1 MIKTQVIVAGKDTKL
16 LRHEN
21 TIEVDNDNNLISSLN
36 RNRNKI
42 KKNIVTLTAKDSDI
56 QQDKDTDSIDIN
68 NKD

>member
-16 LRHEN
+16 LRHEK
-21 TIEVDNDNNLISSLN
+21 TIEIDNENNLISSLN

-56 QQDKDTDSIDIN
+56 
-68 NKD
+68 

>member
-1 MIKTQVIVAGKDTKL
+1 MIIAGKDTKL
-16 LRHEN
+16 LRHEK
-21 TIEVDNDNNLISSLN
+21 TVEIDNENNLITALN

-56 QQDKDTDSIDIN
+56 QLDKDTETMDIN